1 VLLGETLNEVSVVP
15 TSKRLLPVTE
25 ISVELLLVPLAV
37 FIRSPRRPPQ
47 PERGAPSEIE
57 LCHCAC
63 WSLWE

>member
-1 VLLGETLNEVSVVP
+1 MNEEIVVP
-15 TSKRLLPVTE
+15 TPNRLFPDTE
-25 ISVELLLVPLAV
+25 IRVELWFVPLAD
-37 FIRSPRRPPQ
+37 FMRSPTRPPQ